1 MTHLETEIRELKVN
15 IIDMWNI
22 VISQISKS
30 QLALKNFDKNI
41 VYNIEVNEK
50 LLNTLELKIDKEC
63 ESILVQQNPIKVDLK
78 FVLVVLKLNNNLEKI
93 GDYAFSISKLIEDQ
107 ELPFS
112 EKLLKSCKIF
122 DMFEI
127 CVNLLTD
134 TLESFEKENN
144 ELLKTNFGKKET
156 IKKLNKDSSEI
167 VAEYINTNQS
177 EVNMA
182 VNTLSIIRKLDRTCD
197 NIQNIVEE
205 MVFYF
210 HSKKVNKVVSH

>member
-15 IIDMWNI
+15 IIEMWNI

-167 VAEYINTNQS
+167 VA
-177 EVNMA
+177 
-182 VNTLSIIRKLDRTCD
+182 
-197 NIQNIVEE
+197 
-205 MVFYF
+205 
-210 HSKKVNKVVSH
+210 

>member
-1 MTHLETEIRELKVN
+1 MNHLETEIKELKEN
-15 IIDMWNI
+15 IVEMWNI

-112 EKLLKSCKIF
+112 EKLLKSCRVF
-122 DMFEI
+122 EMFEI

-134 TLESFEKENN
+134 TLETFEKENN

-167 VAEYINTNQS
+167 VAEYINANQS
-177 EVNMA
+177 EVKMA

-210 HSKKVNKVVSH
+210 HSKIMVVQKN

>member
-15 IIDMWNI
+15 IIEMWNI